1 MTARVVVNR
10 RGRDRLARGHLWVFR
25 SDVRE
30 VEAESGDVVEVWSGR
45 DEFLGQAFYSAPSEI
60 SIRLITF
67 EKETIDE
74 AFWRNRLRDALEL
87 RQRAAATTTAY
98 RWVHGESD
106 GIPSLVVDRYG
117 DYLVVQTLS
126 PGSERLKPSF
136 VDLLVQICA
145 PKGILERND
154 QKVRSYEGLPQT
166 KGALYGEVPP
176 TVPVEDNGIQVEAD
190 LWQGQK
196 TGLFL
201 DQRENH
207 HAAARLARGR
217 ALDVF
222 CYDGGFS
229 LPLARVSE
237 SVTAVDSS
245 AEALARLRGNAERNR
260 LSNIETVEANAFDC
274 LHDLV
279 ERGQSFDT
287 VVLDPPAFAKNRESV
302 PRAWRGYKEINR
314 RAMQLLRRGGH
325 LITSTCSYHVS
336 ETDFLNILSSAAADA
351 RVRMV
356 LVEKRT
362 QASDHPI
369 LLAMPETYYLKGM
382 ILRKG

>member
-1 MTARVVVNR
+1 MPRVVVNR

-30 VEAESGDVVEVWSGR
+30 VAAESGEVVEVWSNR
-45 DEFLGQAFYSAPSEI
+45 NEFMGQAFYSAPSEI
-60 SIRLITF
+60 SIRLITSG
-67 EKETIDE
+67 KETIDE
-74 AFWRNRLRDALEL
+74 AFWEKRLAEALEL
-87 RQRAAATTTAY
+87 RKKVSTTSTAY

-106 GIPSLVVDRYG
+106 GIPSLIVDRYG

-126 PGSERLKPSF
+126 PGTERLKSTF
-136 VDLLVQICA
+136 VDILVQRGG

-154 QKVRSYEGLPQT
+154 QKVRAYEGLPQT
-166 KGALYGEVPP
+166 KSALYGEVPP
-176 TVPVEDNGIQVEAD
+176 AVLVEDQGIQVEAD
-190 LWQGQK
+190 LWLGQK

-207 HAAARLARGR
+207 QAAARLARGR

-229 LPLARVSE
+229 LPLARACE
-237 SVTAVDSS
+237 SVMAVDTST
-245 AEALARLRGNAERNR
+245 EALARLRLAAARNGIT
-260 LSNIETVEANAFDC
+260 NIEVVEANAFDC

-279 ERGQSFDT
+279 ERGESFDT

-314 RAMQLLRRGGH
+314 RAIQLLRRGGH

-351 RVRMV
+351 RARML

-369 LLAMPETYYLKGM
+369 LLAMPETYYLKCM